1 VIVLSVLNRFNNFE
15 KLLRKNHFLT
25 VKRCQGRHAIQI
37 TARNESPTGLLTLV
51 YLESDF
57 HDGLYPG
64 FTFKTLTGRSGLEI
78 GIQVKV

>member
-1 VIVLSVLNRFNNFE
+1 LKTIKEKSFPNRE
-15 KLLRKNHFLT
+15 AVPRPARYT
-25 VKRCQGRHAIQI
+25 I

-57 HDGLYPG
+57 RDGLYPG